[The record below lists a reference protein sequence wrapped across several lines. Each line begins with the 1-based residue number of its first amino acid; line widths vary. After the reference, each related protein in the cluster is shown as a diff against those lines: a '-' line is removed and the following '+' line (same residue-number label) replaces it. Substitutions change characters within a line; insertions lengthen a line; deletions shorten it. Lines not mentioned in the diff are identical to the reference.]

1 MRTYS
6 WMARRLP
13 GLSFT
18 SKITLAGLVIVHV
31 PLLAVIAVAVADPGL
46 TVGFIVVI
54 ALTATLLATVAMVIV
69 LRGLSAPLR
78 MAGEHIADY
87 LTDGQLPP
95 EIRIGDDEAGRLL
108 HDVAILCARIEHQRV
123 MLERLALQDPLTGIN
138 NRRAGEALL
147 ARDGGLN
154 RDPGKPLSVAMV
166 DVDEL
171 REVNAEGGHALGD
184 QGLRRVA
191 QELEAVLR
199 ADDWVARWGGDEFLV
214 VCRCPAVDMVAAM
227 DRVRQELDSS
237 RRGREH
243 VEIKV
248 SVGVAQ
254 LEPWESFDAC
264 IARADAAL
272 YAAKNQGRDA
282 VVRGAA

>member
-31 PLLAVIAVAVADPGL
+31 PLLAVIA
-46 TVGFIVVI
+46 I
-54 ALTATLLATVAMVIV
+54 ALTDPGVSVLAISLSALAATALATVAMVAV
-69 LRGLSAPLR
+69 LRGLSAPLQ
-78 MAGEHIADY
+78 MAGSHIADY
-87 LTDGQLPP
+87 LAHGRLPP
-95 EIRIGDDEAGRLL
+95 QIRIGDDEAGRLL

-123 MLERLALQDPLTGIN
+123 VLERLALQDPLTGIN
-138 NRRAGEALL
+138 NRRGGETLL
-147 ARDGGLN
+147 VRDSGPL
-154 RDPGKPLSVAMV
+154 RDRRQPLSIAVV

-171 REVNAEGGHALGD
+171 RELNAQGGHALGD

-191 QELEAVLR
+191 QELETVLR

-214 VCRCPAVDMVAAM
+214 VCHCAAADMVTVM
-227 DRVRQELDSS
+227 DRVRQELDTS
-237 RRGREH
+237 RKGREH
-243 VEIKV
+243 AISV
-248 SVGVAQ
+248 SIGVAQ
-254 LEPWESFDAC
+254 LADSESMDAC

-272 YAAKNQGRDA
+272 YAAKDQGKDS
-282 VVRGAA
+282 VRSAG